1 MPEIQIDY
9 ARCTGCGYCVD
20 FCPVEV
26 FDLVSANGGSTGKMI
41 PQATRA
47 ENCWACDTCVG
58 QCPTGAIRVIEAPE
72 EAAEKYAC
80 DESFAEPIPQTEK
93 RLYAEWHNT
102 LMQVLGLRWNPVAI
116 KLIPV
121 GAPLPDVHMP
131 RVKLRHCQSLMM
143 ARRGKSLLMPAQ
155 CHACPDGTHILGL
168 TEIPPKLASG
178 ELYIHFKKLAS
189 IEAARQMIA
198 ERPRLPE
205 RSMRATLVTPLAD
218 AALTPDVVA
227 VIAQPEQ
234 MMWLVMASSFY
245 TGHRPT
251 FQVSGYNAQCVE
263 TTLMPYTSGQFNI
276 SLGCYGC
283 RASSDISDDLMFM
296 GIPLAQMPDLMAG
309 LKALGKK
316 AIKDSRNKVY
326 LPPNL

>member
-1 MPEIQIDY
+1 MPEIQIDLS
-9 ARCTGCGYCVD
+9 RCTGCGMCVD

-26 FDLVSANGGSTGKMI
+26 FDLVPVNGRGGPIVT
-41 PQATRA
+41 QATRV
-47 ENCWACDTCVG
+47 ER

-72 EAAEKYAC
+72 EMTEKLGT
-80 DESFAEPIPQTEK
+80 DEAFAEPIPLEEK
-93 RLYAEWHNT
+93 RLYTDWHKT
-102 LMQVLGLRWNPVAI
+102 LMQVLGLRWNPIAV
-116 KLIPV
+116 KLIP
-121 GAPLPDVHMP
+121 AEDPLPDVPMP

-143 ARRGKSLLMPAQ
+143 ARRGKSLLMLPQ

-178 ELYIHFKKLAS
+178 ELYLHFKKLDS
-189 IEAARQMIA
+189 MEAARRMIS

-205 RSMRATLVTPLAD
+205 RSIRATLVTPLE
-218 AALTPDVVA
+218 AAVLTPDVVA

-234 MMWLVMASSFY
+234 MMWLTMASSFY
-245 TGHRPT
+245 TGHRSS

-263 TTLMPYTSGQFNI
+263 TTLIPYTSEQFNI

-296 GIPLAQMPDLMAG
+296 GIPLGMMPDLIRG
-309 LKALGKK
+309 LQALGKK
-316 AIKDSRNKVY
+316 AMRDSRNKVY

>member
-1 MPEIQIDY
+1 MPEIQIDST
-9 ARCTGCGYCVD
+9 RCTGCGMCVN

-26 FDLVSANGGSTGKMI
+26 FDLVPVNGAGSARR

-58 QCPTGAIRVIEAPE
+58 QCPHGAIRVIEAPE
-72 EAAEKYAC
+72 DAIEFGS
-80 DESFAEPIPQTEK
+80 DEPFAEPLPIEEK
-93 RLYAEWHNT
+93 RLYAEWHKT
-102 LMQVLGLRWNPVAI
+102 LKEVLGLRWNPVAI
-116 KLIPV
+116 KLIPQ
-121 GAPLPDVHMP
+121 GEPLPDVRMP

-143 ARRGKSLLMPAQ
+143 ARRGISLLMPPQ

-168 TEIPPKLASG
+168 TEIPPKLESG
-178 ELYIHFKKLAS
+178 ELYLLFKKLDS
-189 IEAARQMIA
+189 IEAAQRMIA

-205 RSMRATLVTPLAD
+205 RSMRATLVTPLED
-218 AALTPDVVA
+218 AVMTPDVVA
-227 VIAQPEQ
+227 IIAQPEQ
-234 MMWLVMASSFY
+234 MMWLTMASSFY
-245 TGHRPT
+245 TGHRSS
-251 FQVSGYNAQCVE
+251 FHISGYNAQCVE
-263 TTLMPYTSGQFNI
+263 TTLMPFTTGQFNM

-296 GIPLAQMPDLMAG
+296 GIPVAQMPEIIRG
-309 LKALGKK
+309 VKSLGKK

>member
-1 MPEIQIDY
+1 MPEIQIDLS
-9 ARCTGCGYCVD
+9 RCTGCGMCVD

-26 FDLVSANGGSTGKMI
+26 FDLMPVNGSSSPTVT
-41 PQATRA
+41 QATRA

-72 EAAEKYAC
+72 EMTEKLGT
-80 DESFAEPIPQTEK
+80 DEAFAEPIPLEEK
-93 RLYAEWHNT
+93 RLYADWHKT
-102 LMQVLGLRWNPVAI
+102 LMQVLGLRWNPVAV
-116 KLIPV
+116 KLIP
-121 GAPLPDVHMP
+121 AEDPLPDVLMP

-143 ARRGKSLLMPAQ
+143 ARRGKSLLMPPQ

-178 ELYIHFKKLAS
+178 ELYLYFKKLDS
-189 IEAARQMIA
+189 MEAARRMIS

-205 RSMRATLVTPLAD
+205 RSMRATLVTPLE
-218 AALTPDVVA
+218 AAVLTPDVVA

-234 MMWLVMASSFY
+234 MMWLTMASSFY
-245 TGHRPT
+245 TGHRSS

-263 TTLMPYTSGQFNI
+263 TTLIPYTSGQFNI

-296 GIPLAQMPDLMAG
+296 GVPLGMMPDLIRG
-309 LKALGKK
+309 LQSLGKK
-316 AIKDSRNKVY
+316 AMRDSRNKVY